1 MIDSLAPGLGFLQ
14 SALVFVLSLGLMI
27 FFHELGHFL
36 VAKWCDVH
44 VHTFSIGMGRKIWRW
59 KPGETEYTLS
69 AIPFGG
75 YVKMAGESFEERDPE
90 AERDPRSFAAKGLR
104 ARSAIVLAG
113 PAMNLVLALVVHFT
127 LSVWIGVEA
136 PRPVGI
142 FAVSP
147 GSVAE
152 EVGLQ
157 VGDRILRMNGHDV
170 GFPRDVVAA
179 VLGTS
184 AGEPVRMTLMRG
196 GREFEL
202 DIVPRYDE
210 TSGRPLIG
218 IGTEGL
224 QEPIVGAVKDRGVA
238 RQAGLRPGDR
248 LLRISGE
255 AVSQWRDVQ
264 EKLDAAIGTE
274 VEIVARRD
282 GREIAVRLT
291 PEPHHL
297 VEEGPNGE
305 RYADI
310 GMIFREPMQRVGIL
324 AACRY
329 AVAETNLD
337 VVYMLNSLAQIAARK
352 VGRESVAGPVGIASV
367 LAESYAYGLDHLLRL
382 IALISVNLAV
392 VNLLPF
398 PVLDGGQL
406 VFIGIEAVARRPVSE
421 RVMMTA
427 NQVGLVV
434 LLLLFVFLTLNDLD
448 RVLPFSIFGG

>member
-1 MIDSLAPGLGFLQ
+1 MIDSLSPGLSFIQ
-14 SALVFVLSLGLMI
+14 SALVFILSLGLMI

-36 VAKWCDVH
+36 VAKWNDVH
-44 VHTFSIGMGRKIWRW
+44 VLTFSIGMGRKIWRW

-75 YVKMAGESFEERDPE
+75 YVKMAGESYEARDADAPP
-90 AERDPRSFAAKGLR
+90 DPRSFAAKGLR
-104 ARSAIVLAG
+104 ARAAIVLAG
-113 PAMNLVLALVVHFT
+113 PAMNLVLALVIHFA
-127 LSVWIGVEA
+127 LAVWVGVEA

-142 FAVSP
+142 YAVSP

-157 VGDRILRMNGHDV
+157 VGDRILRMNGKEV
-170 GFPRDVVAA
+170 GFPRDVVEA
-179 VLGTS
+179 VLATP
-184 AGEPVRMTLMRG
+184 AGEPVRMTLARG
-196 GREFEL
+196 EQEIEL
-202 DIVPRYDE
+202 DVVPRYDE
-210 TSGRPLIG
+210 ASGRPLIG

-224 QEPIVGAVKDRGVA
+224 QEPVVGALKEHGIA
-238 RQAGLRPGDR
+238 EQAGLRPGDR
-248 LLRISGE
+248 LLRVDGD
-255 AVSQWRDVQ
+255 VVKQWRDVQ
-264 EKLDAAIGTE
+264 QKLDAAIGRRI
-274 VEIVARRD
+274 EIEAERD
-282 GREIAVRLT
+282 GKRIVVHLT

-297 VEEGPNGE
+297 VEEGPDGE
-305 RYADI
+305 RYADV
-310 GMIFREPMQRVGIL
+310 GMIFRDPMEHVGL
-324 AACRY
+324 FEAGRTAL
-329 AVAETNLD
+329 AETRLD
-337 VVYMLNSLAQIAARK
+337 VIYMLNSLAQIAARK

-421 RVMMTA
+421 RVMITA
-427 NQVGLVV
+427 NQIGLVV